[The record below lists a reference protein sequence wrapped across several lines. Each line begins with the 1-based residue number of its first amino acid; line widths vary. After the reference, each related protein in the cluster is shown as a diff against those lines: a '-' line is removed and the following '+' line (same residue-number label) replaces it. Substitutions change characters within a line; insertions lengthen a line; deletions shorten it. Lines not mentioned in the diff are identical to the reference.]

1 MAIIGLSTSTF
12 AASIMDYVKQAS
24 EKGSKIFCRKGD
36 SVNIVSVRS
45 GKGIL
50 CKNKL
55 LGALAVYTCLDG
67 NVEEFSE
74 SGCFNNAK
82 EAMKNDLEDKEEL
95 TTAKAKAILFAEGK
109 KAGGQVFELI
119 KGLISKK

>member
-1 MAIIGLSTSTF
+1 MTIMGLSTSTF
-12 AASIMDYVKQAS
+12 AASVMDYVKQAS
-24 EKGSKIFCRKGD
+24 EKGSTIFCRKGD
-36 SVNIVSVRS
+36 SVKIVSVRS

-67 NVEEFSE
+67 NVEKFSE

-82 EAMKNDLEDKEEL
+82 EAMKDDLGEEEL